1 MPHRAIRTQRD
12 LDDAVKLL
20 AALKLPFRLQWADGL
35 DRSLEQNKLQFKWAN
50 EAAQQR
56 GDCTFEEV
64 RSEWKLRHGVPIRR
78 RDDAEFCEVYD
89 AILKPLSYADKL
101 RLMPMFTVTSEMTT
115 PQMQEYLDT
124 INRECAEQGIR
135 LTQPEGAT

>member
-1 MPHRAIRTQRD
+1 VPHRAIRTQRD